1 MMINPIISTRTRTGD
16 GAEAVQVQRSLARL
30 DAEAAALQR
39 RLLLQEPG
47 GGAATAP
54 PQLPRSMVDFD
65 ERWRSQRTVSYCT
78 RTHPLREAVA
88 AVVQLGGWACTGPAG
103 PTTVVGREPAGHAR
117 PPRQQPQPQPQPEPE
132 GITGGGGVGGL
143 ARCASIGGGG
153 GEGESFSR
161 FPRVH
166 WVAVAQA
173 LRARRVNTAVG
184 GGGDGGGGGA
194 ALLSQLH
201 RWPRSEGVGARAPGC
216 PPVLASFKQAGVA
229 VPAAWDNCQARG
241 RRGRHRLIQKFR
253 NSPAYLHFLQVY
265 RRFVA
270 DVIVPLVGD
279 PHGVVFQCPPTYVRL
294 LKIVIY

>member
-1 MMINPIISTRTRTGD
+1 VG
-16 GAEAVQVQRSLARL
+16 GAWGAWRGARRS
-30 DAEAAALQR
+30 AAA
-39 RLLLQEPG
+39 
-47 GGAATAP
+47 AA
-54 PQLPRSMVDFD
+54 R
-65 ERWRSQRTVSYCT
+65 VS
-78 RTHPLREAVA
+78 PFLAF
-88 AVVQLGGWACTGPAG
+88 LACIGSPWLKHCVHG
-103 PTTVVGREPAGHAR
+103 
-117 PPRQQPQPQPQPEPE
+117 
-132 GITGGGGVGGL
+132 
-143 ARCASIGGGG
+143 ASIGGGG
-153 GEGESFSR
+153 G
-161 FPRVH
+161 
-166 WVAVAQA
+166 
-173 LRARRVNTAVG
+173 
-184 GGGDGGGGGA
+184 DGGGGA